1 MDRHKY
7 VKIAYHGF
15 REISKEERIK
25 IYGATP
31 TRESFDEVMM
41 SLKGSLPAVCV
52 RACVCALPFFFSFSP
67 YVLSMATM

>member
-15 REISKEERIK
+15 REISKEEKIK

-31 TRESFDEVMM
+31 TRESFDEVMILGEIIRSAVCVCM
-41 SLKGSLPAVCV
+41 CVCV
-52 RACVCALPFFFSFSP
+52 RARAFSLFP
-67 YVLSMATM
+67 VLHYTND